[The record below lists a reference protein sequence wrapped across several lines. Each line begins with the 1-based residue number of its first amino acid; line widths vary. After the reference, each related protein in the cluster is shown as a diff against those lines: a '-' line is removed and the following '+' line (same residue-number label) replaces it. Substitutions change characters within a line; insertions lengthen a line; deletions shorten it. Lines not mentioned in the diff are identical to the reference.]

1 MFKMYF
7 NNKYNTDLNFKIIKR
22 PSIPSAIRNYTE
34 IEIKG
39 HDGKLYKEE
48 NYNDIE
54 FTVECNFV
62 SKSANTWQEEY
73 RKIKRWI
80 NNIKENKLNFNDDK
94 GYYYKVC
101 KVNLDSLERIY
112 KRLGKFNIKFTVEP
126 YQYISDNEELTLSTT
141 MYNNWDIC
149 QPTYRI
155 VGTGNCIFSINSNI
169 VNCTVN
175 GQLTIDTKFDKIL
188 NSDGSLA
195 IGKTDIKKMQSL
207 YLKEEENIFSWS
219 SGFIIYI
226 TPNWR
231 TI

>member
-1 MFKMYF
+1 MFKMFF
-7 NNKYNTDLNFKIIKR
+7 NNKYNTDLNFSIIKR
-22 PSIPSAIRNYTE
+22 PSIPCTVRNYIE
-34 IEIKG
+34 ILIKG

-54 FTVECNFV
+54 FSIECGFI
-62 SKSANTWQEEY
+62 SKDTNTWQEEY

-80 NNIKENKLNFNDDK
+80 NNIKDNKLNFSDDK

-101 KVNLDSLERIY
+101 KANIDSLERIY
-112 KRLGKFNIKFTVEP
+112 KRLGKFNIKFTAEP
-126 YQYISDNEELTLSTT
+126 YQYLLDNEELPLSTT

-155 VGTGNCIFSINSNI
+155 VGTGTCILNVNGNI

-219 SGFIIYI
+219 RGFTIYI